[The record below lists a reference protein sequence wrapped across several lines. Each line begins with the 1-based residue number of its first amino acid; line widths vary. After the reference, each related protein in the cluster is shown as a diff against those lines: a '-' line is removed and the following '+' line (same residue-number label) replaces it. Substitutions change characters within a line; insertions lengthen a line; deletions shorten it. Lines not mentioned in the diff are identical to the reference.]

1 MLEEFRQ
8 RLKTVETRLRAPSAK
23 SHDGKS
29 KAPSTRPPQDCFNW
43 TKHGH
48 CGAHDKGSCRFK
60 HDEAKKG
67 SRKAKDS
74 KDADSSPDGKTAPLC
89 ALKECNKPCPWDP
102 QAGKFWKFCTQA
114 HKKEQDKHVACPA
127 IISVHDPG
135 MHAEQILAGTRAYV
149 TPVVPL
155 ESRDLDDI
163 MKMTDKADEI
173 AVTLFDEGALRTIDW
188 SNPDDVEEVG
198 NLSLIAAFE
207 QVLGKQ
213 MTTTDA
219 QNITQSWRPGIISA
233 EDVAEICR
241 LASIGDCMA
250 LQLLGRGGT
259 GVLRMDEAGGSL
271 RDRGRAH

>member
-1 MLEEFRQ
+1 MPWIIDKLVQNVSGLVKVLGKPSDKRTSEDEKMLEEFCQ

-29 KAPSTRPPQDCFNW
+29 RAPSTRPPQDCFNW

-48 CGAHDKGSCRFK
+48 YGAHDKGTCRFK

-102 QAGKFWKFCTQA
+102 QDGKFWKFCTSA
-114 HKKEQDKHVACPA
+114 HKKDQDKHVACPA
-127 IISVHDPG
+127 IISVHDPE

-149 TPVVPL
+149 TPVMPL
-155 ESRDLDDI
+155 ESRDLDA
-163 MKMTDKADEI
+163 MMEMAAKADEL
-173 AVTLFDEGALRTIDW
+173 AVTLFDEDSLQTINW
-188 SNPDDVEEVG
+188 SNPDDVEELG

-219 QNITQSWRPGIISA
+219 
-233 EDVAEICR
+233 
-241 LASIGDCMA
+241 
-250 LQLLGRGGT
+250 
-259 GVLRMDEAGGSL
+259 
-271 RDRGRAH
+271 